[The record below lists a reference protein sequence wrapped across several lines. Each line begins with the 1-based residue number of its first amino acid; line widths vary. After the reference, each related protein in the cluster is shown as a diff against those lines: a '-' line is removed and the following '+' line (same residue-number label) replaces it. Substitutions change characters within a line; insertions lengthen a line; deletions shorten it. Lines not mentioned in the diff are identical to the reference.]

1 MQRTF
6 QDQRK
11 EHIMYE
17 SPRAE
22 RLSLESEDIL
32 NLDFLLASTETEEN
46 DNTETIDDLLSG
58 LL

>member
-1 MQRTF
+1 
-6 QDQRK
+6 
-11 EHIMYE
+11 MYE

-22 RLSLESEDIL
+22 QLSLESEDIL
-32 NLDFLLASTETEEN
+32 NPDFLLASTETEEN

>member
-1 MQRTF
+1 
-6 QDQRK
+6 
-11 EHIMYE
+11 MYE